1 MLNKTEFKK
10 KLPFAVC
17 RRTAKNV
24 AVQGRTAKA
33 PFAVRFA
40 FAVRLVAFS
49 FFFFLFYLF

>member
-10 KLPFAVC
+10 KLPVAVC

-24 AVQGRTAKA
+24 
-33 PFAVRFA
+33 AVRFA

-49 FFFFLFYLF
+49 SFFLSILFIFKLILIL

>member
-1 MLNKTEFKK
+1 MLNKTEFIK

-24 AVQGRTAKA
+24 AVQGRTA

-49 FFFFLFYLF
+49 SFSFLFYLF